1 MPIAI
6 HHPHDS
12 LFKEAFGNK
21 AVMQDLLQSK
31 LPTPL
36 AAKIQWPTLQQ
47 APTNLLGK
55 NLTQK
60 YADLLYSAQLK
71 TQEKIYLYF
80 LVEQQLRQD
89 KHMPLRLLEVMV
101 NIARHHTKQGHPKL
115 PTLIP
120 MVLYNGKAPY
130 KGPTRLIDAYE
141 DPDMFKKTFETHF
154 LIPLQQESIPQLL
167 QEKKAALA
175 QILLRQ
181 GDDLNFVRFVA
192 NHLATLEK
200 LLNESPYFYSAVLY
214 MLKREKSNPKEIIEK
229 LGRLDTQRKQAIMS
243 GLDQLIQE
251 GRQEGRQE
259 GMEVSKMEIVRKML
273 QDNTPLEQ
281 VAKWTGIHPE
291 QLAQLRS

>member
-1 MPIAI
+1 MSTNL

-31 LPTPL
+31 LPASLTG
-36 AAKIQWPTLQQ
+36 KIQWPTLQQ

-80 LVEQQLRQD
+80 LVEQQLRED
-89 KHMPLRLLEVMV
+89 KHMPLRLLEVMT

-120 MVLYNGKAPY
+120 LVLYNGQAPY

-141 DPDMFKKTFETHF
+141 DPDMLKKTFETHF
-154 LIPLQQESIPQLL
+154 LIPLQQTTIPQLL

-181 GDDLNFVRFVA
+181 GDDLNFVHFLA
-192 NHLATLEK
+192 NHLPTLEK
-200 LLNESPYFYSAVLY
+200 LLNESPYFYSAAFY
-214 MLKREKSNPKEIIEK
+214 MLKREKRHPEEIIEK
-229 LGRLDTQRKQAIMS
+229 LEKLDTQKRQTIMS
-243 GLDQLIQE
+243 GLEQLV
-251 GRQEGRQE
+251 QE
-259 GMEVSKMEIVRKML
+259 GMEKGMEVRNFELARTML
-273 QDNTPLEQ
+273 QDKEPIEK
-281 VAKWTGIHPE
+281 VAKWTGITSE
-291 QLAQLRS
+291 QLAQLR